1 MASSTTTAATTEV
14 ATNSK
19 ARVLFASLVGT
30 TIEFFDFYIY
40 ATAAVIVFPHLF
52 FPAGIGSAAVLQSLA
67 TFAIAFIARPIGAA
81 LFGHLGDRIG
91 RKATLVAALLTMGIS
106 TVCIGLLPTY
116 AQISIIA
123 PLLLALC
130 RLGQGLGLGGEWSG
144 AVLLATENAPEG
156 KRAWYGMFPQLGAPI
171 GFILATGSF
180 LLLGA
185 LMSEEAFLQWGWRI
199 PFIASAALVIV
210 GLYIRSKLHE
220 TPAFQKVLDKQKEV
234 NIPFKE
240 VFTKHFSML
249 VLGTVAAI
257 CTFVVFYLT
266 TVFALNWA
274 TTQLGYSRGEFL
286 ELQLIATLC
295 FAAFIP
301 LSAVFAEKFGRK
313 ATSIGVCIAAALFG
327 LVFSSMLES
336 GSTLVVF
343 LFLCTG
349 LAIMGM
355 TYGPIGTVLSELF
368 PTSVRYTGSALTF
381 NLAGIFGASFAPLIA
396 TKLAENYGLAA
407 VGYYLSAASI
417 LSLIAFMLIR
427 ETKNEDV
434 NNQI

>member
-1 MASSTTTAATTEV
+1 MESTSATAAPVV

-40 ATAAVIVFPHLF
+40 ATAAVIIFPHLF
-52 FPAGIGSAAVLQSLA
+52 FPASSGSAAVLQSLA

-116 AQISIIA
+116 AQIGIVA
-123 PLLLALC
+123 PLLLAAC

-180 LLLGA
+180 LLLSA
-185 LMSEEAFLQWGWRI
+185 AIPEQAFMQWGWRI
-199 PFIASAALVIV
+199 PFIASAILVIV
-210 GLYIRSKLHE
+210 GLYIRLKLHE

-240 VFTKHFSML
+240 VVTKHTGKL
-249 VLGTVAAI
+249 ILGTIAAI

-266 TVFALNWA
+266 TVFALNWG
-274 TTQLGYSRGEFL
+274 TTKLGYARGEFL
-286 ELQLIATLC
+286 ELQLFATLC

-301 LSAVFAEKFGRK
+301 LSAIFAEKFGRK
-313 ATSIGVCIAAALFG
+313 ATSVGVCIAAAIFG
-327 LVFSSMLES
+327 LFFSSMLES
-336 GSTLVVF
+336 GNTLIVF

-349 LAIMGM
+349 LSIMGL
-355 TYGPIGTVLSELF
+355 TYGPIGTVLSEIF
-368 PTSVRYTGSALTF
+368 PISVRYTGSALTF

-396 TKLAENYGLAA
+396 TKLAETYGLYA
-407 VGYYLSAASI
+407 VGYYLTAASL
-417 LSLIAFMLIR
+417 LSLVAFLLIR
-427 ETKNEDV
+427 ETKNDDV
-434 NNQI
+434 

>member
-1 MASSTTTAATTEV
+1 MESTSATAAPVV

-19 ARVLFASLVGT
+19 TRVLFASLVGT

-40 ATAAVIVFPHLF
+40 ATAAVIIFPHLF
-52 FPAGIGSAAVLQSLA
+52 FPASSGSAAVLQSLA

-116 AQISIIA
+116 AQIGIVA

-180 LLLGA
+180 LLLSA
-185 LMSEEAFLQWGWRI
+185 AIPEQAFMQWGWRI
-199 PFIASAALVIV
+199 PFIASAVLVIV
-210 GLYIRSKLHE
+210 GLYIRLKLHE

-240 VFTKHFSML
+240 VVTKHTGKL
-249 VLGTVAAI
+249 ILGTIAAI

-266 TVFALNWA
+266 TVFALNWG
-274 TTQLGYSRGEFL
+274 TTKLGYARGEFL
-286 ELQLIATLC
+286 ELQLFATLC

-301 LSAVFAEKFGRK
+301 LSAIFAEKFGRK
-313 ATSIGVCIAAALFG
+313 ATSIGVCIAAAIFG
-327 LVFSSMLES
+327 LFFSSMLES
-336 GSTLVVF
+336 GNTLIVF

-349 LAIMGM
+349 LAIMGL
-355 TYGPIGTVLSELF
+355 TYGPIGTVLSEIF

-381 NLAGIFGASFAPLIA
+381 NLAGIFGASCAPLIA
-396 TKLAENYGLAA
+396 TKLAETYGLYA
-407 VGYYLSAASI
+407 VGYYLTAASL
-417 LSLIAFMLIR
+417 LSLIAFLLIR
-427 ETKNEDV
+427 ETKNVDV

>member
-1 MASSTTTAATTEV
+1 MESTSATAAPVV

-19 ARVLFASLVGT
+19 TRVLFASLVGT

-40 ATAAVIVFPHLF
+40 ATAAVIIFPHLF
-52 FPAGIGSAAVLQSLA
+52 FPASSGSAAVLQSLA

-116 AQISIIA
+116 AQIGIVA
-123 PLLLALC
+123 PLLLAVC

-180 LLLGA
+180 LLLSA
-185 LMSEEAFLQWGWRI
+185 AIPEQAFMQWGWRI
-199 PFIASAALVIV
+199 PFIASAILVIV
-210 GLYIRSKLHE
+210 GLYIRLKLHE

-240 VFTKHFSML
+240 VVTKHTGKL
-249 VLGTVAAI
+249 ILGTIAAI

-266 TVFALNWA
+266 TVFALNWG
-274 TTQLGYSRGEFL
+274 TTKLGYARGEFL
-286 ELQLIATLC
+286 ELQLFATLC

-301 LSAVFAEKFGRK
+301 LSAIFAEKFGRK
-313 ATSIGVCIAAALFG
+313 ATSVGVCIAAAIFG
-327 LVFSSMLES
+327 LFFSSMLES
-336 GSTLVVF
+336 GNTLIVF

-349 LAIMGM
+349 LSIMGL
-355 TYGPIGTVLSELF
+355 TYGPIGTVLSEIF

-381 NLAGIFGASFAPLIA
+381 NLAGIFGASFTPLIA
-396 TKLAENYGLAA
+396 TKLAETYGLYA
-407 VGYYLSAASI
+407 VGYYLTAASL
-417 LSLIAFMLIR
+417 LSLVAFLLIR

>member
-1 MASSTTTAATTEV
+1 MESTSATAAPVV

-19 ARVLFASLVGT
+19 TRVLFASLVGT

-40 ATAAVIVFPHLF
+40 ATAAVIIFPHLF
-52 FPAGIGSAAVLQSLA
+52 FPASSGSAAVLQSLA

-116 AQISIIA
+116 AQIGIVA
-123 PLLLALC
+123 PLLLAVC

-180 LLLGA
+180 LLLSA
-185 LMSEEAFLQWGWRI
+185 VIPEQAFMQWGWRI
-199 PFIASAALVIV
+199 PFIASAVLVIV
-210 GLYIRSKLHE
+210 GLYIRLKLHE

-240 VFTKHFSML
+240 VLTKHTGKL
-249 VLGTVAAI
+249 ILGTVAAI

-266 TVFALNWA
+266 TVFALNWG
-274 TTQLGYSRGEFL
+274 TTKLGYARGEFL
-286 ELQLIATLC
+286 ELQLFATLC

-301 LSAVFAEKFGRK
+301 LSAIFAEKFGRK
-313 ATSIGVCIAAALFG
+313 TTSIGVCIAAAIFG
-327 LVFSSMLES
+327 LFFSSMLES
-336 GSTLVVF
+336 GNILIVF

-349 LAIMGM
+349 LAIMGL

-396 TKLAENYGLAA
+396 TKLAETYGLYA
-407 VGYYLSAASI
+407 VGYYLTAASL
-417 LSLIAFMLIR
+417 LSLIAFLLIR
-427 ETKNEDV
+427 ETKNDDV

>member
-1 MASSTTTAATTEV
+1 MESTSATAAPVV

-19 ARVLFASLVGT
+19 TRVLFASLVGT

-40 ATAAVIVFPHLF
+40 ATAAVIIFPHLF
-52 FPAGIGSAAVLQSLA
+52 FPASSGSAAVLQSLA

-116 AQISIIA
+116 AQIGIVA
-123 PLLLALC
+123 PLLLAAC

-180 LLLGA
+180 LFLSA
-185 LMSEEAFLQWGWRI
+185 AIPEQAFMQWGWRI
-199 PFIASAALVIV
+199 PFIASAILVIV
-210 GLYIRSKLHE
+210 GLYIRLKLHE

-240 VFTKHFSML
+240 VITKHPGKL
-249 VLGTVAAI
+249 VLGTIAAI

-266 TVFALNWA
+266 TVFALNWG
-274 TTQLGYSRGEFL
+274 TTKLGYARGEFL
-286 ELQLIATLC
+286 ELQLFATLC

-301 LSAVFAEKFGRK
+301 LSAIFAEKFGRK
-313 ATSIGVCIAAALFG
+313 TTSIGVCIAAAIFG
-327 LVFSSMLES
+327 LFFSSMLES
-336 GSTLVVF
+336 GNTFIVF

-349 LAIMGM
+349 LAIMGL

-396 TKLAENYGLAA
+396 TKLAETYGLYA
-407 VGYYLSAASI
+407 VGYYLTAASL
-417 LSLIAFMLIR
+417 LSLVAFLLIR

>member
-1 MASSTTTAATTEV
+1 MESTSATAAPVV

-40 ATAAVIVFPHLF
+40 ATAAVIIFPHLF
-52 FPAGIGSAAVLQSLA
+52 FPASSGSAAVLQSLA

-116 AQISIIA
+116 AQIGIVA
-123 PLLLALC
+123 PLLLAAC

-180 LLLGA
+180 LLLSA
-185 LMSEEAFLQWGWRI
+185 AIPEQAFMQWGWRI
-199 PFIASAALVIV
+199 PFIASAILVIV
-210 GLYIRSKLHE
+210 GLYIRLKLHE

-240 VFTKHFSML
+240 VVTKHTGKL
-249 VLGTVAAI
+249 ILGTIAAI

-266 TVFALNWA
+266 TVFALNWG
-274 TTQLGYSRGEFL
+274 TTKLGYARGEFL
-286 ELQLIATLC
+286 ELQLFATLC

-301 LSAVFAEKFGRK
+301 LSAIFAEKFGRK
-313 ATSIGVCIAAALFG
+313 ATSVGVCIAAAIFG
-327 LVFSSMLES
+327 LFFSSMLES
-336 GSTLVVF
+336 GNTLIVF

-349 LAIMGM
+349 LSIMGL
-355 TYGPIGTVLSELF
+355 TYGPIGTVLTEIF
-368 PTSVRYTGSALTF
+368 PISVRYTGSALTF

-396 TKLAENYGLAA
+396 TKLAETYGLYA
-407 VGYYLSAASI
+407 VGYYLTAASL
-417 LSLIAFMLIR
+417 LSLVAFLLIR
-427 ETKNEDV
+427 ETKNDDV

>member
-1 MASSTTTAATTEV
+1 MESTSATAAPVV

-19 ARVLFASLVGT
+19 TRVLFASLVGT

-40 ATAAVIVFPHLF
+40 ATAAVIIFPHLF
-52 FPAGIGSAAVLQSLA
+52 FPASSGSAAVLQSLA

-116 AQISIIA
+116 AQIGIIA
-123 PLLLALC
+123 PLLLAVC

-180 LLLGA
+180 LLLSA
-185 LMSEEAFLQWGWRI
+185 VIPEQVFMQWGWRI
-199 PFIASAALVIV
+199 PFIASAVLVIV
-210 GLYIRSKLHE
+210 GLYIRLKLHE

-240 VFTKHFSML
+240 VLTKHTGKL
-249 VLGTVAAI
+249 ILGTVAAI

-266 TVFALNWA
+266 TVFALNWG
-274 TTQLGYSRGEFL
+274 TTKLGYARGEFL
-286 ELQLIATLC
+286 ELQLFATLC

-301 LSAVFAEKFGRK
+301 LSAIFAEKFGRK
-313 ATSIGVCIAAALFG
+313 TTSIGVCIAAAIFG
-327 LVFSSMLES
+327 LFFSSMLES
-336 GSTLVVF
+336 GNTFIVF

-349 LAIMGM
+349 LAIMGL

-396 TKLAENYGLAA
+396 TKLAETYGLYA
-407 VGYYLSAASI
+407 VGYYLTAASL
-417 LSLIAFMLIR
+417 LSLVAFLLIR
-427 ETKNEDV
+427 ETKNDDV